1 MRILFSM
8 CSDIHVPDISLLYRK
23 LQCLAFFILQ
33 IFTSCFSMEI
43 YVNSFPQFMFLFL
56 FIAKYQKGV
65 CFPNLNISLTGL
77 SLYLNVNMSTGTC
90 LCAVLIIL
98 SKFHFVMCDK
108 HIQSKIS
115 QIFFILH
122 QHLSPSNFFF
132 WGGGLR
138 LYKVFIAYMYNIEPP
153 KSISFYPLFHFKIFI
168 FTKIEPSSS
177 SGQPNQFLKDND
189 YKLYVVHMS
198 LEYVYTVYCGSLS
211 FMCIKF
217 FLSKIYLNLTTIESL
232 LFLMDIY
239 FHALPKQ

>member
-23 LQCLAFFILQ
+23 LQSLAFFILQ

-43 YVNSFPQFMFLFL
+43 NVNSFPQFMFLFL

-77 SLYLNVNMSTGTC
+77 SLYLNVNMSTC

-122 QHLSPSNFFF
+122 QHLSPSNFFL
-132 WGGGLR
+132 GGGGVLR

-198 LEYVYTVYCGSLS
+198 LEYVYTVYCGFIIIHVHQFFS
-211 FMCIKF
+211 FKDIPK
-217 FLSKIYLNLTTIESL
+217 LDYNRIIVVSYGH
-232 LFLMDIY
+232 LFSC
-239 FHALPKQ
+239 FT

>member
-33 IFTSCFSMEI
+33 IFTSCSSMEI
-43 YVNSFPQFMFLFL
+43 YVNSFPQLMFLFL

-77 SLYLNVNMSTGTC
+77 SLYLNVNMSTC

-132 WGGGLR
+132 GGG
-138 LYKVFIAYMYNIEPP
+138 
-153 KSISFYPLFHFKIFI
+153 
-168 FTKIEPSSS
+168 
-177 SGQPNQFLKDND
+177 
-189 YKLYVVHMS
+189 
-198 LEYVYTVYCGSLS
+198 GSQTL
-211 FMCIKF
+211 
-217 FLSKIYLNLTTIESL
+217 
-232 LFLMDIY
+232 
-239 FHALPKQ
+239 

>member
-98 SKFHFVMCDK
+98 SKFHFAMCDK

-132 WGGGLR
+132 GGGGVSDFIKFSLPTCTI
-138 LYKVFIAYMYNIEPP
+138 LNHLSLSVFILYSILKYSFLQKLNLPLVLANP
-153 KSISFYPLFHFKIFI
+153 ISF
-168 FTKIEPSSS
+168 
-177 SGQPNQFLKDND
+177 
-189 YKLYVVHMS
+189 
-198 LEYVYTVYCGSLS
+198 
-211 FMCIKF
+211 
-217 FLSKIYLNLTTIESL
+217 
-232 LFLMDIY
+232 
-239 FHALPKQ
+239 

>member
-77 SLYLNVNMSTGTC
+77 SLYLNVNMSTC

-132 WGGGLR
+132 GGGGVLR
-138 LYKVFIAYMYNIEPP
+138 LYKVFIAHMYNIEPP

-198 LEYVYTVYCGSLS
+198 LEYVYTVYCGFIIIHVHQIFS
-211 FMCIKF
+211 FKDIPK
-217 FLSKIYLNLTTIESL
+217 LDYNRIIVVSYGH
-232 LFLMDIY
+232 LFSC
-239 FHALPKQ
+239 FT